1 MRRLHARVLI
11 TITHSMPHRFI
22 RRLSAWKLVGV
33 IEKSKTSKKWAT
45 TSDAYVALG
54 RGMIL
59 QPPESE
65 KHRLAILNK
74 VL

>member
-1 MRRLHARVLI
+1 M
-11 TITHSMPHRFI
+11 
-22 RRLSAWKLVGV
+22 GV